1 MVVEISSI
9 HNENLRKAAEQA
21 DSGNKNVSYNG
32 KLDSSEISAFLKNA
46 EYLDCD
52 YESVCSII
60 DSYDNIKPESLNN
73 KIKLYEQIDNK
84 KKNIEQ
90 LKSELNEL
98 PRNGSRDTGTIVGA
112 GIGAGGALLTI
123 TTITASINPLVALGI
138 IGLSAL
144 IGGYTGNAIGGGLSS
159 HEAKCADKQKERLE
173 IQIENREK
181 ELTQL
186 RQEFLNLYGTNKP
199 SIIY

>member
-1 MVVEISSI
+1 MGVEISSI

-21 DSGNKNVSYNG
+21 DSGNKNISYNG

-46 EYLDCD
+46 EYLNCD

-60 DSYDNIKPESLNN
+60 DSYNNIKPESLNN

-84 KKNIEQ
+84 KKNIAK

-98 PRNGSRDTGTIVGA
+98 PSNGSRDTGTITGA
-112 GIGAGGALLTI
+112 ALGAGGAILTLASV
-123 TTITASINPLVALGI
+123 TSSINPLVAIGI
-138 IGLSAL
+138 VGISAI

-159 HEAKCADKQKERLE
+159 HDAKCVDKQREKLE

-181 ELTQL
+181 ELAQL
-186 RQEFLNLYGTNKP
+186 RQDFLNLYGTNKP

>member
-9 HNENLRKAAEQA
+9 HNENLRKAAEIA

-46 EYLDCD
+46 EYLNCD

-60 DSYDNIKPESLNN
+60 DSYSNVKPESLNN

-84 KKNIEQ
+84 KKQIEQ
-90 LKSELNEL
+90 LKSELNDL
-98 PRNGSRDTGTIVGA
+98 PSNGSKTVGTVIGA
-112 GIGAGGALLTI
+112 GVGAGGALLTI
-123 TTITASINPLVALGI
+123 TAVAATINPLVALSI
-138 IGLSAL
+138 VGLSAF
-144 IGGYTGNAIGGGLSS
+144 IGGYTGNAIGSGLSS
-159 HEAKCADKQKERLE
+159 HDAKCVDKQREKLE
-173 IQIENREK
+173 IQIKNREN
-181 ELTQL
+181 ELAQL
-186 RQEFLNLYGTNKP
+186 RQDFLNLYGTNKP